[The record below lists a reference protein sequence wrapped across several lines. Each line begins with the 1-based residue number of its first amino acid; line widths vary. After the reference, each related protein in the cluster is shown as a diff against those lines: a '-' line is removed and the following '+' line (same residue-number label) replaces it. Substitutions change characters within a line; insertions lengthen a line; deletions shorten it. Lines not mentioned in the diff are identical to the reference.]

1 MQVSE
6 FLAMQRQELGLGC
19 FCVSENILGTFSGF
33 HKILLQIGKRIEWT
47 SRWKVWTLASTVRKE
62 IVRRLTNRFSELSI
76 ICNNASYTCILKTS
90 LGDFHPSFGG
100 QFLNFVDFQFLSV
113 LADWRTSRL
122 RPVDSNTTK
131 HNTLKNFPNSQ
142 PVKCSRRK
150 LIFYV

>member
-76 ICNNASYTCILKTS
+76 ICNNASYTCIFKDESGWFSSIFWRTVFEFCWFS
-90 LGDFHPSFGG
+90 IFVRFGG
-100 QFLNFVDFQFLSV
+100 LTDVKVEACGFKYDETQYTEELPQFTACEMFK
-113 LADWRTSRL
+113 T
-122 RPVDSNTTK
+122 
-131 HNTLKNFPNSQ
+131 
-142 PVKCSRRK
+142 
-150 LIFYV
+150 